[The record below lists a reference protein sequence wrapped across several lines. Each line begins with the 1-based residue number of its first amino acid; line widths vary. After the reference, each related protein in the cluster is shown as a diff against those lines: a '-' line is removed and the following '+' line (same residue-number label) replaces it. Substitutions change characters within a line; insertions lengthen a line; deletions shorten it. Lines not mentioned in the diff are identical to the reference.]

1 MRAEQSTMIDPNKVL
16 LAEQEVKERLI
27 EFVSNIACN
36 YFKDPDDAGE
46 AALII
51 LENLGQGQNQG
62 V

>member
-1 MRAEQSTMIDPNKVL
+1 MIDPNKVL

-51 LENLGQGQNQG
+51 LENLGQGQGQG